1 MNEVLLHLCR
11 NNVSIMNCGI
21 PIPSTI
27 LSEVCELSLYKTRK
41 ELNRLRDLGL
51 VKTECYCH
59 VGEDANCLVRGW
71 VVTEEG
77 KKTEEYKKAWEE
89 ERKAVKESFE
99 FDIGECI

>member
-21 PIPSTI
+21 PIPSI
-27 LSEVCELSLYKTRK
+27 LLSEVCQMSLYKTRK
-41 ELNRLRDLGL
+41 ELNRLRDIGL
-51 VKTECYCH
+51 TKAECYYH
-59 VGEDANCLVRGW
+59 VGEYNNCLIHGW
-71 VVTEEG
+71 VITEEA

-89 ERKAVKESFE
+89 ERQAVKESFG